1 MEVRPSFRAKFVSNI
16 RGKISLKNVKNKHY
30 QNTYLDIFLH
40 LLLED
45 GEEDAASEQVAEVG
59 RHVEGEEPSGAP
71 DAQPALDPV
80 TPGARATQRGVISL
94 LLPI

>member
-1 MEVRPSFRAKFVSNI
+1 MFYGVNQKLFRTL
-16 RGKISLKNVKNKHY
+16 RTNKQDKH
-30 QNTYLDIFLH
+30 YLDIFLH

-59 RHVEGEEPSGAP
+59 RHVEGEEPSGAA
-71 DAQPALDPV
+71 DAKPALDPV
-80 TPGARATQRGVISL
+80 TPGARATQRGVVSL